1 MLALPWSQHSLSAET
16 AFTIAELMQ
25 SLAAR
30 PESHAS
36 FREEKHI
43 AALSAPIET
52 SGRLLYI
59 RPSHLE
65 KITLTPAPEQLVVD
79 GNRLTITHAS
89 GEPARTLDLASQPAF
104 RALVE
109 TVRGT
114 LSGDLASLQHYYRVS
129 LAGTARAWQLTLTP
143 IDPTVARLVREVSI
157 EGSGADLREVDTV
170 QRNGDSSR
178 MLIEPI
184 G

>member
-1 MLALPWSQHSLSAET
+1 MLAAET

-25 SLAAR
+25 RLAAR
-30 PESHAS
+30 PGSHAS
-36 FREEKHI
+36 FREEKHL

-59 RPSHLE
+59 RPSYLE
-65 KITLTPAPEQLVVD
+65 KITLTPAPEQLVVNGD
-79 GNRLTITHAS
+79 RLTITHAP
-89 GEPARTLDLASQPAF
+89 GQPAQTVDLASQPAI

-114 LSGDLASLQHYYRVS
+114 LSGDLPSLQRYYRVS
-129 LAGTARAWQLTLTP
+129 LAGTARDWQLTLTP
-143 IDPTVARLVREVSI
+143 TDSTVARFVREVRI
-157 EGSGADLREVDTV
+157 DGSGADLREVDTV

>member
-1 MLALPWSQHSLSAET
+1 MADET
-16 AFTIAELMQ
+16 GFTIAELMQ
-25 SLAAR
+25 RLAAR
-30 PESHAS
+30 PDSHAS

-59 RPSHLE
+59 RPSYLE
-65 KITLTPAPEQLVVD
+65 KITLTPAPEHLVVD
-79 GNRLTITHAS
+79 GDKLTITHAA
-89 GEPARTLDLASQPAF
+89 GQPVQTIDLASRPAI

-109 TVRGT
+109 TMRGT
-114 LSGDLASLQHYYRVS
+114 LSGDLASLERYYHVS
-129 LAGTARAWQLTLTP
+129 LAGTAHDWQLTLTP
-143 IDPTVARLVREVSI
+143 TDSTVARFVREMRI
-157 EGSGADLREVDTV
+157 DGSGADLREVDTE